1 MPDFA
6 VEIIY
11 YMAFGLFL
19 FGSALSFRENASLRA
34 VMIMSC
40 GMLADMLVR
49 MLPLAGF
56 ASSPVSPG
64 VTNSFIAFAVIFGMA
79 TAWPAYLFAL
89 LFWKRGRTSV
99 FHWIIAAIEIVWFV
113 DIILL
118 LYGLYGV
125 ALSK

>member
-1 MPDFA
+1 MPSFA

-11 YMAFGLFL
+11 FMAFGLFL
-19 FGSALSFRENASLRA
+19 LGSALSFRENGSLRA

-40 GMLADMLVR
+40 GVLADMVAR

-56 ASSPVSPG
+56 ASSPVSMG
-64 VTNSFIAFAVIFGMA
+64 ITNSFIAFAVTFGMA
-79 TAWPAYLFAL
+79 TAWPAYLLAL

-99 FHWIIAAIEIVWFV
+99 FHWMIAAIEMVWFM

-125 ALSK
+125 SLER

>member
-11 YMAFGLFL
+11 YMAYGLFL
-19 FGSALSFRENASLRA
+19 FGSALSFRDNTSLKA
-34 VMIMSC
+34 VAIMSC
-40 GMLADMLVR
+40 GVLVDMVVR

-56 ASSPVSPG
+56 AASPVTMG
-64 VTNSFIAFAVIFGMA
+64 VTNSFIAFAVTFGMA
-79 TAWPAYLFAL
+79 IVWPAYLLAL
-89 LFWKRGRTSV
+89 LFWKRGRTLI
-99 FHWIIAAIEIVWFV
+99 FHWMIAAIEMLWFV

-125 ALSK
+125 SLGK

>member
-1 MPDFA
+1 MPDFT

-19 FGSALSFRENASLRA
+19 FGSALSFRDNGSFKA

-40 GMLADMLVR
+40 GVLADMIVR
-49 MLPLAGF
+49 MMPLAGF
-56 ASSPVSPG
+56 VSSPASMG
-64 VTNSFIAFAVIFGMA
+64 ITNSFIAFAVTFGMA
-79 TAWPAYLFAL
+79 TVWPAYLIAL
-89 LFWKRGRTSV
+89 IYWNRGHIRV
-99 FHWIIAAIEIVWFV
+99 FHCMIAAIEIIWFV

-125 ALSK
+125 PLSK